1 MFGLETHPGNMNTVV
16 IMDPS
21 VMKPRIPNGEVPTVE
36 EFVTAPPAVRALPIP
51 RIEAVDGRIQ
61 IN

>member
-1 MFGLETHPGNMNTVV
+1 MNTVV

>member
-1 MFGLETHPGNMNTVV
+1 MN
-16 IMDPS
+16 PS
-21 VMKPRIPNGEVPTVE
+21 VIKPRIPNGEVPTVE

-51 RIEAVDGRIQ
+51 RIEAADGRIQ